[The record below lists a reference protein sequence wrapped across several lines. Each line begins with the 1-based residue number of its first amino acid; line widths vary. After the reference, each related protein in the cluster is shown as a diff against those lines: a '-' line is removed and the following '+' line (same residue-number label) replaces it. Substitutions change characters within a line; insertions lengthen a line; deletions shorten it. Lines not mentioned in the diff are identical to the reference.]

1 VKLSRLN
8 GYRDMWID
16 SFVEGKTNM
25 EDKETKSLTWHT
37 NTLLIFLAW
46 SLMLTVSDLPDIILH
61 YLGIAIPTWLVY
73 VKITVDIIFIV
84 ICLFFKSTRPLWTIG
99 LYFLVFFLANWI
111 SPFDWWVNLFGT
123 PPTWV
128 LGHLGAQIGGLLA
141 LAFVLVA
148 FFLVKR
154 NWSAL
159 FIRKGQLDANLE
171 PVLWLGIKKGEK
183 WTTFAWIFA
192 GVFAGGMLL
201 FLFLAFFSVMRQ
213 IGKVLPLLPAI
224 FLLSALNAITEELTF
239 RAPLLASSHDV
250 IGKQHALWLSSVFF
264 GLAHVIN
271 GSPQGVVGFLL
282 ISLAA
287 YLYGKSMLETGG
299 SFWAI
304 VMHFISDLPVFTFM
318 ALQYLGK

>member
-1 VKLSRLN
+1 MQSN
-8 GYRDMWID
+8 
-16 SFVEGKTNM
+16 
-25 EDKETKSLTWHT
+25 ETKSLSNHS
-37 NTLLIFLAW
+37 NTLLILFAW
-46 SLMLTVSDLPDIILH
+46 GLMLSVSDLPDIVLH
-61 YLGIAIPTWLVY
+61 YIGIAIPNWL
-73 VKITVDIIFIV
+73 ITVKVAADILFILV
-84 ICLFFKSTRPLWTIG
+84 CLFIKRMKPLWLIG
-99 LYFLVFFLANWI
+99 FYFLVFFIANWS

-128 LGHLGAQIGGLLA
+128 LGHLGAQIGGLVA
-141 LAFVLVA
+141 LIFVLGV

-154 NWSAL
+154 NWNAL
-159 FIRKGQLDANLE
+159 FFVKGRLDAELE
-171 PVLWLGIKKGEK
+171 KVPWLGIKNGEK

-192 GVFAGGMLL
+192 GIFAGGMLL
-201 FLFLAFFSVMRQ
+201 FLFLAYFPVMRQ

-224 FLLSALNAITEELTF
+224 ILLSALNAITEELTF
-239 RAPLLASSHDV
+239 RAPLLASSHEV

-271 GSPQGVVGFLL
+271 GSPQGIVGFLL

-318 ALQYLGK
+318 ALQYLRK

>member
-1 VKLSRLN
+1 
-8 GYRDMWID
+8 M
-16 SFVEGKTNM
+16 EGKINM
-25 EDKETKSLTWHT
+25 GDEETKSPTCRT
-37 NTLLIFLAW
+37 NTWLTFLAW
-46 SLMLTVSDLPDIILH
+46 SLMLAVSDLPDIILH
-61 YLGIAIPTWLVY
+61 YIGIAIPNWLVY
-73 VKITVDIIFIV
+73 VKVAVDITFIV
-84 ICLFFKSTRPLWTIG
+84 ICLLIKSLRPMWLIG
-99 LYFLVFFLANWI
+99 LYFMVFFIANWI
-111 SPFDWWVNLFGT
+111 SPFNWWVNLFGK

-141 LAFVLVA
+141 LAFVLVT

-154 NWSAL
+154 NWSAF
-159 FIRKGQLDANLE
+159 FIGKGRLDAKLE
-171 PVLWLGIKKGEK
+171 KVPWLGIKKGEK

-192 GVFAGGMLL
+192 GIFAGGMLL
-201 FLFLAFFSVMRQ
+201 FLFLAYFPMMRQ
-213 IGKVLPLLPAI
+213 VGKVLPLLPAI
-224 FLLSALNAITEELTF
+224 ILLSALNAITEELTF
-239 RAPLLASSHDV
+239 RAPLLASSHEV

-271 GSPQGVVGFLL
+271 GSPQGIIGFVL